1 MASSRTRFAALLSV
15 IALLWGCTGHQRLYG
30 GPTLP
35 PDKVAVIKGS
45 IGVLPG
51 SSSLSIMSVDG
62 KPLSPYAD
70 RIEVLPGPHTLGVQY
85 RLQLGGGLVAKGE
98 IGVDALPG
106 KTYELQSKRD
116 GDIVTFS
123 IAEAKEQK

>member
-35 PDKVAVIKGS
+35 P
-45 IGVLPG
+45 
-51 SSSLSIMSVDG
+51 
-62 KPLSPYAD
+62 
-70 RIEVLPGPHTLGVQY
+70 
-85 RLQLGGGLVAKGE
+85 GLVAKGE